1 MNEQAGIRI
10 GKKAF
15 ITSAVILLLLMLCA
29 GILTAVLPQGSF
41 ERTEVDGREMV
52 VPGSYH
58 STLVDRLPVWRY
70 LTAPFEVL
78 VSPDAS
84 MVVVI
89 MLYILLIGGT
99 FLVLEKAGILRYI
112 MSVTVKRYGQ
122 QKYKLLAAMVFLF
135 MLFGST
141 IGIFEELITLVPL
154 GVALALSLGWDSLM
168 GIGMTGMAVGFGFAA
183 GTLNPFT
190 VGVAQRVSELPAF
203 SGLWLRAAVFLIVF
217 ALVYTFL
224 YRYAKRIEANP
235 ARSLT
240 YEDDNKRRGR
250 LGTGIDEE
258 VLANPNIKRAVK
270 LLGLFLCA
278 VIAYILAG
286 VFFPALSDYSL
297 PVMAVL
303 FTAGGIAAG
312 TAAKYGKSVMKDFLT
327 GCLSFA
333 PGLLLIAM
341 AMSVKEIIVNGG
353 VLDTLLYYASQ
364 SVINAGPY
372 ASVLL
377 VYGFV
382 LLMEFFV
389 GSGSAKAVLIMPIIA
404 PLADLVGFT
413 RQSAVLAFIF
423 GDGFT
428 NLFFPT
434 NPVLLIILALTGISY
449 GKWFK
454 WTWKLQLAILGIT
467 TAILCFAVSIG
478 YGPY

>member
-10 GKKAF
+10 SKKAF

-41 ERTEVDGREMV
+41 ERTQIEGREMV
-52 VPGSYH
+52 VPGSYQQ
-58 STLVDRLPVWRY
+58 VVADRLPVWRY
-70 LTAPFEVL
+70 LTAPLEIF

-99 FLVLEKAGILRYI
+99 FLVLEKAGVLRYI
-112 MSVTVKRYGQ
+112 MSVTVKKYGRS
-122 QKYKLLAAMVFLF
+122 KYKLLAAMVFLF

-141 IGIFEELITLVPL
+141 IGIFEELVTLVPL
-154 GVALALSLGWDSLM
+154 GVALALSLGWDSLL

-183 GTLNPFT
+183 GTFNPFT

-203 SGLWLRAAVFLIVF
+203 SGLWLRAIVFLIIF
-217 ALVYTFL
+217 AVVYAFL
-224 YRYAKRIEANP
+224 YRYAKRIEKDP
-235 ARSLT
+235 AHSLT

-250 LGTGIDEE
+250 LGTGIDEQ
-258 VLANPNIKRAVK
+258 VLANPNIKRAVFV
-270 LLGLFLCA
+270 LGLFLCA
-278 VIAYILAG
+278 VVAYIFAG
-286 VFFPALSDYSL
+286 IFLPVLSDYSL

-303 FTAGGIAAG
+303 FTAGGIVAG
-312 TAAKYGKSVMKDFLT
+312 TIAKYGKSVVVDFLS
-327 GCLSFA
+327 GCLSIA
-333 PGLLLIAM
+333 PGLLLIMM
-341 AMSVKEIIVNGG
+341 AMSVKQIIVNGG
-353 VLDTLLYYASQ
+353 VLDTLLFYASE
-364 SVINAGPY
+364 SVMKAGPF

-382 LLMEFFV
+382 LIMEFFV

-449 GKWFK
+449 GRWFK
-454 WTWKLQLAILGIT
+454 WTWKLQLLVLGIT
-467 TAILCFAVSIG
+467 TAVLLFAVAIG
-478 YGPY
+478 YGPF